1 GEGSSVG
8 RAGGGGM
15 MQLAPDTIAPPLVSV
30 VVPARDEERFLERCL
45 ASIERQQFR
54 PERLEVVV
62 VENGS
67 RDRTR
72 AVAEACAA
80 RDPRVRV
87 VVSNATNQAG
97 GLEPRIPA
105 PPGPVGAAVGAP
117 RPCPP

>member
-45 ASIERQQFR
+45 ASIERQKFQ

-87 VVSNATNQAG
+87 GGSNATNQAG
-97 GLEPRIPA
+97 ALNAGIRAARGTPVA
-105 PPGPVGAAVGAP
+105 PLD
-117 RPCPP
+117 